1 MPAVRTAAI
10 RLLTASE
17 LGRSL
22 VEPSVEPAVTPSC
35 IARDASK
42 VRRRLPVGASGN
54 LTRCDAFRA

>member
-1 MPAVRTAAI
+1 VPAVRTAAL

-35 IARDASK
+35 QARDASK
-42 VRRRLPVGASGN
+42 VRAVLLDR
-54 LTRCDAFRA
+54 TRYSSR

>member
-1 MPAVRTAAI
+1 VPAVRTAAI

-42 VRRRLPVGASGN
+42 VRRSFARSDLLFV
-54 LTRCDAFRA
+54 